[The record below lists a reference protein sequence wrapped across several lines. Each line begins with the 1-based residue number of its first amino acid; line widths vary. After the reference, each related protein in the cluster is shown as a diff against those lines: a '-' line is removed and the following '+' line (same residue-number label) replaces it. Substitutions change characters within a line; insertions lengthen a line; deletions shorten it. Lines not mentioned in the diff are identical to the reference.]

1 MGIEVASTGA
11 SSLFYV
17 ELHDILENKSDSYL
31 DDIIAKEE
39 KYFLPLLF
47 EILKQIKIDHI
58 ESKLD
63 ELKSFLIFMAL
74 PFFKLEVKEKFL
86 FIKTIIPFLEK
97 IKINKNKIQTYN
109 FDDAVNSLGKDKCET
124 ITKELF
130 EDFNQENDAIKEKYK
145 GYCLCCSSIIISIL
159 YPNLYE
165 SDLSIYYYL
174 FEYIEYNLQK
184 ANISKDEEINKEIKN
199 LMYYLQNLA
208 SKNKEKI
215 FELIIFY
222 LKAYL
227 KNYEFTD
234 EKSLLQ
240 FEKKVLEEDLDINN
254 FIILLRK
261 NIYDF
266 KYSIECFI
274 EKKKKD
280 NSNSIHLY
288 EPTKVLIK
296 NRYINAIIFEN
307 VFTKKE
313 ILILKIN
320 LENYIRRECNIVKI
334 LEDISEN
341 FNIFKKYE
349 KIYVS
354 FDNKFFYFNNDIK
367 ENKYKLLKDEIS
379 DSICKIKLKEDIKS
393 EESQYQELIEKM
405 DKKLNDYSLEKTKK
419 IEKKKKYYAKRKIT

>member
-222 LKAYL
+222 
-227 KNYEFTD
+227 F
-234 EKSLLQ
+234 KS
-240 FEKKVLEEDLDINN
+240 
-254 FIILLRK
+254 
-261 NIYDF
+261 
-266 KYSIECFI
+266 
-274 EKKKKD
+274 
-280 NSNSIHLY
+280 
-288 EPTKVLIK
+288 
-296 NRYINAIIFEN
+296 
-307 VFTKKE
+307 
-313 ILILKIN
+313 
-320 LENYIRRECNIVKI
+320 
-334 LEDISEN
+334 
-341 FNIFKKYE
+341 IFK
-349 KIYVS
+349 
-354 FDNKFFYFNNDIK
+354 
-367 ENKYKLLKDEIS
+367 
-379 DSICKIKLKEDIKS
+379 
-393 EESQYQELIEKM
+393 EL
-405 DKKLNDYSLEKTKK
+405 
-419 IEKKKKYYAKRKIT
+419 

>member
-1 MGIEVASTGA
+1 M
-11 SSLFYV
+11 
-17 ELHDILENKSDSYL
+17 D
-31 DDIIAKEE
+31 
-39 KYFLPLLF
+39 
-47 EILKQIKIDHI
+47 
-58 ESKLD
+58 
-63 ELKSFLIFMAL
+63 
-74 PFFKLEVKEKFL
+74 
-86 FIKTIIPFLEK
+86 
-97 IKINKNKIQTYN
+97 
-109 FDDAVNSLGKDKCET
+109 
-124 ITKELF
+124 
-130 EDFNQENDAIKEKYK
+130 
-145 GYCLCCSSIIISIL
+145 
-159 YPNLYE
+159 
-165 SDLSIYYYL
+165 
-174 FEYIEYNLQK
+174 
-184 ANISKDEEINKEIKN
+184 
-199 LMYYLQNLA
+199 YLQNLS
-208 SKNKEKI
+208 SKNMEKNY

-227 KNYEFTD
+227 KKYEFTE

-288 EPTKVLIK
+288 EPTKSLIK

-307 VFTKKE
+307 EFTKKE

-320 LENYIRRECNIVKI
+320 LENYVRRECNILKI

-354 FDNKFFYFNNDIK
+354 FDNKFINFNNDIK
-367 ENKYKLLKDEIS
+367 ENNYKLLKDEIS
-379 DSICKIKLKEDIKS
+379 DSACKIKLKEDIKS
-393 EESQYQELIEKM
+393 EESKYQELIEKM
-405 DKKLNDYSLEKTKK
+405 DKKLNDYSLEKVKT
-419 IEKKKKYYAKRKIT
+419 IEKKIIIKNER